1 MATTTPRRSPV
12 LRAVSAGSRLMID
25 GMMIAA
31 AAIVPLMALAI
42 TFEVVMRYVFNAAT
56 IWVADAAAYSL
67 LWIAFLAGP
76 WLIRHEGHIRI
87 DFLVQR
93 FSSRTRAGLGVVTSV
108 LGAAVMIVVLWQTL
122 NGTIEAYLRNS
133 HMLGSWEIPR
143 VLVWWVMP
151 LGSLGMVIEFLR
163 AAWLQVHGARH
174 ADREL
179 VPAGGEAGAV

>member
-1 MATTTPRRSPV
+1 MV
-12 LRAVSAGSRLMID
+12 LRALSAASRLLTE
-25 GMMIAA
+25 GMMVVAA
-31 AAIVPLMALAI
+31 IIVPLMALAI
-42 TFEVVMRYVFNAAT
+42 TFEVVMRYFFNAAT

-67 LWIAFLAGP
+67 LLMAFLSAP

-93 FSSRTRAGLGVVTSV
+93 LSRRRRAQLAAVTYL
-108 LGAAVMIVVLWQTL
+108 LGAAVMTVVLWQTL
-122 NGTIEAYLRNS
+122 NATIEAYVRNT

-151 LGSLGMVIEFLR
+151 LGSFGMVVEFLR
-163 AAWLQVHGARH
+163 AAWLQADGARH

-179 VPAGGEAGAV
+179 VPTGGEAGAV

>member
-1 MATTTPRRSPV
+1 M
-12 LRAVSAGSRLMID
+12 
-25 GMMIAA
+25 AA
-31 AAIVPLMALAI
+31 AVVIIPIIALAI
-42 TFEVVMRYVFNAAT
+42 TFEVVMRYFFNAAT

-93 FSSRTRAGLGVVTSV
+93 LSRRARASLAAVTYLLS
-108 LGAAVMIVVLWQTL
+108 AAVMSVVLWQTL
-122 NGTIEAYLRNS
+122 GATIEAYVRNS

-151 LGSLGMVIEFLR
+151 LGSLGMVMELLR
-163 AAWLQVHGARH
+163 AAWLQAHGARH
-174 ADREL
+174 PDREL
-179 VPAGGEAGAV
+179 VPTGGEAGAV